1 MKFEEVASVA
11 SVTQKNISYLLKQFI
26 GKFNEEQN
34 KMTFFFFLLIADWLT
49 ISFYPGS
56 RRMLDVMD
64 VNTQKGMEMS
74 MREWVQYYDNPDR
87 QRLLNV
93 ISLEFSHTKLEN
105 YVESPTFVRDLTLL
119 RRKKKFIFLD
129 YRLCSDR
136 MFCQKFCNSLLTL
149 QHWKNRTWLNF
160 VNFNRINKNLCW
172 DVWQVLFDVLELFFD
187 TVVCTLLL
195 FLLLGETDWL
205 GRHSMAKASEG
216 MSDWVHQYHRE
227 NEVSQGSKVSIL
239 FYTFVGGPSLSLK
252 LGGGGGG
259 EGSFIERNVECY
271 VSLS

>member
-34 KMTFFFFLLIADWLT
+34 RMTFFFFLLIAVWLT

-105 YVESPTFVRDLTLL
+105 YVESPTFVRDSISL
-119 RRKKKFIFLD
+119 RRKK
-129 YRLCSDR
+129 
-136 MFCQKFCNSLLTL
+136 
-149 QHWKNRTWLNF
+149 
-160 VNFNRINKNLCW
+160 
-172 DVWQVLFDVLELFFD
+172 
-187 TVVCTLLL
+187 
-195 FLLLGETDWL
+195 
-205 GRHSMAKASEG
+205 
-216 MSDWVHQYHRE
+216 
-227 NEVSQGSKVSIL
+227 
-239 FYTFVGGPSLSLK
+239 FYF
-252 LGGGGGG
+252 
-259 EGSFIERNVECY
+259 
-271 VSLS
+271 

>member
-1 MKFEEVASVA
+1 
-11 SVTQKNISYLLKQFI
+11 
-26 GKFNEEQN
+26 
-34 KMTFFFFLLIADWLT
+34 
-49 ISFYPGS
+49 
-56 RRMLDVMD
+56 MLDVMD

-149 QHWKNRTWLNF
+149 QHWKNRT
-160 VNFNRINKNLCW
+160 
-172 DVWQVLFDVLELFFD
+172 
-187 TVVCTLLL
+187 
-195 FLLLGETDWL
+195 
-205 GRHSMAKASEG
+205 
-216 MSDWVHQYHRE
+216 
-227 NEVSQGSKVSIL
+227 
-239 FYTFVGGPSLSLK
+239 
-252 LGGGGGG
+252 
-259 EGSFIERNVECY
+259 
-271 VSLS
+271 